1 VYLSAACHH
10 KTKCVYLQGWVCNNS
25 ICLTKRGLKPTGIA
39 IWEAQEQGFLSVAH
53 HLQVSTHLVFY
64 CDAIQF
70 VWDEA
75 NSSD

>member
-1 VYLSAACHH
+1 
-10 KTKCVYLQGWVCNNS
+10 
-25 ICLTKRGLKPTGIA
+25 LTKRGLKPTGIA